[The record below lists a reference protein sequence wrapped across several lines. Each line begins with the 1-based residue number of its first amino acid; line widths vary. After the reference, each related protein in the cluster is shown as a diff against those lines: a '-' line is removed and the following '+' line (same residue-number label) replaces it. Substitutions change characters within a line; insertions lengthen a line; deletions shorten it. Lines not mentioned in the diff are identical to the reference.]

1 MQLPASQA
9 NAGCYELVQRVAP
22 ELWEA
27 FQERLRPV
35 AEGGGDP
42 VERIRE
48 LMRLEQQ
55 EWDAFVER
63 DSDSRRRTLGNSW
76 PCCVEDLIG
85 ATAGAAIP
93 EIAGADEPV
102 ERRRERLEA
111 LRAVVKDER
120 PASFSGVAIGF
131 DIQRAIDEL

>member
-1 MQLPASQA
+1 MDLPASQA
-9 NAGCYELVQRVAP
+9 SAGCYELVQEVAP

-27 FQERLRPV
+27 FGARLRPV
-35 AEGGGDP
+35 AEGDGDP

-48 LMRLEQQ
+48 LMRLEQ
-55 EWDAFVER
+55 EIWDAFVAA
-63 DSDSRRRTLGNSW
+63 DTDSRRRALGRAW

-85 ATAGAAIP
+85 ATATAAIP
-93 EIAGADEPV
+93 EIAGAAEPA

-120 PASFSGVAIGF
+120 PPSFGTAAIGF
-131 DIQRAIDEL
+131 EIQAALNAL

>member
-1 MQLPASQA
+1 MDLPASQA
-9 NAGCYELVQRVAP
+9 NAGCYELVENVAP

-35 AEGGGDP
+35 AEGDGDP

-48 LMRLEQQ
+48 LMRLEEQ
-55 EWDAFVER
+55 EWEAFVER
-63 DSDSRRRTLGNSW
+63 DTDSRRRTLGNAW

-85 ATAGAAIP
+85 ATASAAIP

-111 LRAVVKDER
+111 LGAVVKEER
-120 PASFSGVAIGF
+120 PASFGGVAIGF
-131 DIQRAIDEL
+131 DIQRAINEL